1 MREIVLG
8 GAFIILWWFAL
19 LIILPIGANSGEG
32 EFVPGAD
39 PGAPHQPRL
48 LLKAGIATA
57 IAIVTWGIF
66 YTLVLANVVQL

>member
-19 LIILPIGANSGEG
+19 LIILPIGAHAGEG
-32 EFVPGAD
+32 EFVPGTD
-39 PGAPHQPRL
+39 PGAPHRPKL

-66 YTLVLANVVQL
+66 YALVLANIIQL